1 VEEKELKFKLSNI
14 DPIIKKIKE
23 LGFEELGENEQ
34 EDIYFDSI
42 DNKLLKEG
50 KALRIRKEG
59 NRFYLTFKS
68 KALSRKPKIRK
79 EINIELNE
87 TQVIKLKEILKS
99 LGYNEVLKIIKKR
112 REFKRKDF
120 RIAIDKVEGLGV
132 FLEIE
137 YENEIEM
144 RELLHNFG
152 LEIEDAIEQTYPE
165 MLKI

>member
-14 DPIIKKIKE
+14 DPIIEKIKE

-79 EINIELNE
+79 EINMELNE

>member
-1 VEEKELKFKLSNI
+1 MEEKELKFKLSNI
-14 DPIIKKIKE
+14 DPIIEKIKE

-79 EINIELNE
+79 EINMELNE